1 MHELQQPPSRSFKS
15 AVPDEPLIETP
26 RLILRQNRLSDL
38 DERVAITADPD
49 FMRFVGGTY
58 DRQENFARI
67 LRYLG
72 HWVAFGFG
80 FFAVEEKASGRHV
93 GNVGMARFER
103 EMGPDFDTAPE
114 AGWLIA
120 QWAEGKGYAT
130 EGMVAAM
137 DWYART
143 FEPERMV
150 CVVDP
155 DNAGSL
161 RVAAKLGFRPFREAV
176 SRGAPVVLHER
187 DAVAP

>member
-1 MHELQQPPSRSFKS
+1 MPE
-15 AVPDEPLIETP
+15 EPVIETP
-26 RLILRQNRLSDL
+26 RLILRQHRLSDL
-38 DERVAITADPD
+38 DERVAITGDPD
-49 FMRFVGGTY
+49 FMRFVGGVY

-103 EMGPDFDTAPE
+103 GLGPDFDAAPE

-137 DWYART
+137 NWHART
-143 FEPERMV
+143 FGPERMV

-155 DNAGSL
+155 ANAGSL
-161 RVAAKLGFRPFREAV
+161 RVAAKLGFRPFREAA
-176 SRGAPVVLHER
+176 SRGAPVLLHER
-187 DAVAP
+187 DAPSP